1 MREINIGGKM
11 KKVTEVVVFFL
22 FTFFLLTTA
31 AFAEPKSFVSEG
43 KYVLGCLDSQKDA
56 KSLALIDA
64 KKQAIEEV
72 TKYLEGFPDVKAAKL
87 TKAQI
92 NALATVMASVEVLSE
107 DWKKSGETSSVIIK
121 ISATLDASN
130 IKDKIAKMRE
140 DDQTEL
146 LKEIQS
152 QLAELQKEL
161 TDLKARQQQQATP
174 QKNETPAKEQKE
186 SAEVKAPEQTEA
198 TMPKNETP
206 AKEQKESAQ
215 LEVLDIKKSIS
226 NEEKQKYENVMKN
239 VFALDFLEKGYI
251 ALVDQRW
258 NDAKYVFDKAIEL
271 NPRLTDAYTG
281 MSYALH
287 NLKQSLK
294 AMTFVN
300 IALKINPRSDRSL
313 GIKALILKDQSG
325 KINQALA
332 SANEAVKLKADN
344 PGLYRIRGEIY
355 SKMGKTVLARKDFAA
370 ACKLGA
376 VGSCKKTNPTKQKS

>member
-1 MREINIGGKM
+1 M
-11 KKVTEVVVFFL
+11 L
-22 FTFFLLTTA
+22 CPA
-31 AFAEPKSFVSEG
+31 AFAEPKAFASEG
-43 KYVLGCLDSQKDA
+43 KYQLGTLDSQKDA

-64 KKQAIEEV
+64 KKQAIDEAV
-72 TKYLEGFPDVKAAKL
+72 KYLAGLPEVKAAKL
-87 TKAQI
+87 TGDQVT
-92 NALATVMASVEVLSE
+92 ALATLMLSVEVLSE
-107 DWKKSGETSSVIIK
+107 ERRQTGEISTITIK
-121 ISATLDASN
+121 VRATLDAAN
-130 IKDKIAKMRE
+130 IKDRIAKMRE
-140 DDQTEL
+140 DDHTEPI
-146 LKEIQS
+146 KEMQS
-152 QLAELQKEL
+152 QLVILQKEL
-161 TDLKARQQQQATP
+161 AELKAKQQQSTLP
-174 QKNETPAKEQKE
+174 QKETPAKEQKE
-186 SAEVKAPEQTEA
+186 TDGVKVQQAMPDAVSKQEPPAIPQKQSAL
-198 TMPKNETP
+198 
-206 AKEQKESAQ
+206 
-215 LEVLDIKKSIS
+215 LEVVDIKKLIS

-294 AMTFVN
+294 ALTFVN

>member
-174 QKNETPAKEQKE
+174 Q
-186 SAEVKAPEQTEA
+186 
-198 TMPKNETP
+198 KNETP